1 MLRWYTLAALFFAAS
16 ATASAL
22 SREDIE
28 TAISAPSF
36 DAAFKPFLGKLPQV
50 VIAEQG
56 NAIYYIV
63 EGDLLLDEEGVQAYL
78 MALRRGQVP
87 ARDGELLV
95 LTEQGKKVIWAK
107 GQRQLTYAVDRG
119 SFPSRAQYQ
128 LVVDN
133 MRAAAQDWVFCQ
145 ECAISFL
152 HKPALDPEPKT
163 GQVTFI
169 VRFSA
174 NVGGSFAVGFFPNA
188 TQALR
193 YVHITPAYF
202 TTDYDRVGI
211 LRHELGHVLGYQH
224 EQAVGI
230 PGCAREGNNWQE
242 VSPYNPR
249 SVMHYLCGGGG
260 TKRLVLQN
268 TDKAGHRA
276 TYAE

>member
-1 MLRWYTLAALFFAAS
+1 MLRWYALAALFFAAS
-16 ATASAL
+16 ATASTL
-22 SREDIE
+22 TREDIE
-28 TAISAPSF
+28 AAISAPSF
-36 DAAFKPFLGKLPQV
+36 DAAFKPFLDKLPQV

-56 NAIYYIV
+56 NAIYFIV
-63 EGDLLLDEEGVQAYL
+63 EGDLLLDEEGVQSYL

-95 LTEQGKKVIWAK
+95 LTEQGKKVIWPK
-107 GQRQLTYAVDRG
+107 GQRQLTYAVDRE

-128 LVVDN
+128 VVVDN
-133 MRAAAQDWVFCQ
+133 MRAAAQDWMFCK
-145 ECAISFL
+145 ECAISFV
-152 HKPALDPEPKT
+152 HKSTLDSEPKA
-163 GQVTFI
+163 GEVTFI
-169 VRFSA
+169 VRYSA
-174 NVGGSFAVGFFPNA
+174 SIEGSFAVSFFPKA
-188 TQALR
+188 PPALR
-193 YVHITPAYF
+193 YVHVTPTYF

-224 EQAVGI
+224 EQAVGV

-276 TYAE
+276 TYTE

>member
-1 MLRWYTLAALFFAAS
+1 MHRWFTLATLFFAAS

-22 SREDIE
+22 TREDIE
-28 TAISAPSF
+28 AAISAPSF
-36 DAAFKPFLGKLPQV
+36 EVAFKPFLGKLPQV
-50 VIAEQG
+50 VVAEQG

-63 EGDLLLDEEGVQAYL
+63 EGDILLDEEGVQSYL
-78 MALRRGQVP
+78 MSLRRGQVP

-95 LTEQGKKVIWAK
+95 LTEQGKKVIWPK
-107 GQRQLTYAVDRG
+107 GQRQLTYAVDRE

-128 LVVDN
+128 VVVDN
-133 MRAAAQDWVFCQ
+133 MRAAAEDWMFCQ
-145 ECAISFL
+145 ECAISFV
-152 HKPALDPEPKT
+152 HKPTLDPKPKT

-169 VRFSA
+169 VRYSA
-174 NVGGSFAVGFFPNA
+174 NVDGAFAVGFFPNA
-188 TQALR
+188 TQVLR

-224 EQAVGI
+224 EQAVGV

-260 TKRLVLQN
+260 TKSLVLQN

>member
-1 MLRWYTLAALFFAAS
+1 MLRWYVLAALFFTAS

-22 SREDIE
+22 TREDIE
-28 TAISAPSF
+28 AAISAPSF
-36 DAAFKPFLGKLPQV
+36 DAAFKPFLDKLPQV

-95 LTEQGKKVIWAK
+95 LTEQGKKVIWPK
-107 GQRQLTYAVDRG
+107 GQRQLTYSVDRE

-128 LVVDN
+128 TVVDG
-133 MRAAAQDWVFCQ
+133 MQAAAQDWMFCQ
-145 ECAISFL
+145 ECAISFV
-152 HKPALDPEPKT
+152 HKPTLDPGPKA

-169 VRFSA
+169 VRYSA
-174 NVGGSFAVGFFPNA
+174 NIDGSFAVGFFPKA
-188 TQALR
+188 PAALR

-211 LRHELGHVLGYQH
+211 LRHELGHLLGYQH
-224 EQAVGI
+224 EQAVGV

>member
-1 MLRWYTLAALFFAAS
+1 MLRWCTLAALFFAAS

-28 TAISAPSF
+28 DAISAPSF

-63 EGDLLLDEEGVQAYL
+63 EGDLLLDEEGVQSYL
-78 MALRRGQVP
+78 MALRRGQEP

-95 LTEQGKKVIWAK
+95 LTKQGKKVIWPK
-107 GQRQLTYAVDRG
+107 GQRQLTYAVDRE

-128 LVVDN
+128 IVVDN
-133 MRAAAQDWVFCQ
+133 MRAAAQDWMFCQ
-145 ECAISFL
+145 ECSISFV
-152 HKPALDPEPKT
+152 HKPTLDPEPKT
-163 GQVTFI
+163 AQVTFI
-169 VRFSA
+169 VRYSA
-174 NVGGSFAVGFFPNA
+174 NVDGSFAVGFFPEA
-188 TQALR
+188 PPALR